1 VLVAV
6 QTTGGASGPMRTLL
20 HTIFKRAKEVGLT
33 VESAE
38 AGPRAGVDASTGVL
52 AEVAVRANG

>member
-1 VLVAV
+1 
-6 QTTGGASGPMRTLL
+6 MRTLL